1 LGHNREV
8 YEEGFNELSELLE
21 VVVIELLV
29 LALFC
34 IATTGIF
41 QKKKMQMVDYYFLK
55 PSSITFLFLV
65 NKNKI
70 TKM

>member
-41 QKKKMQMVDYYFLK
+41 QKKKNANGRLLLLETIIYNF
-55 PSSITFLFLV
+55 PLFS
-65 NKNKI
+65 K
-70 TKM
+70 